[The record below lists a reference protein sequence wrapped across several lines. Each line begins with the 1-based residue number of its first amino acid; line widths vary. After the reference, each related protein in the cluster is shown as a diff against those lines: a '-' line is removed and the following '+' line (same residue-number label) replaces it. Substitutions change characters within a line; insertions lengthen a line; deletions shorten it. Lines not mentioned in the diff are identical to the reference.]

1 MPVIIGVNPVKRAPP
16 KRKTSKRK
24 PQTKKGA
31 NKMAKKR
38 GRKKGSTSRGGVRY
52 RTRTVTKYKYRN
64 KPKKRAAYRV
74 KRRESNDLDIKKIVR
89 GSVSVAI
96 GMVVAKAAVNKLTEG
111 GSEQVRW
118 TWPNIATAAASSM
131 VAAFALGALFKLKK
145 PTVGLI
151 AAGGV
156 SLAMYK
162 AFTCKLAPKW
172 GWSESWFGADE
183 DVINPALLGQDN
195 IHPDFLGYGA
205 EPEIDVMEYEEVPEY
220 GQLPGEMYGYG
231 AATESGGQVVPYDP
245 SMGAATESG
254 GQVVPYNP
262 AFGMAAN
269 YPGGY

>member
-16 KRKTSKRK
+16 KRKTKKRK
-24 PQTKKGA
+24 PQTRKGPT
-31 NKMAKKR
+31 MA
-38 GRKKGSTSRGGVRY
+38 RKKGKKRKSSGGVRY
-52 RTRTVTKYKYRN
+52 RTRTRTVTKWRTRSKR
-64 KPKKRAAYRV
+64 KKSAAYRV
-74 KRRESNDLDIKKIVR
+74 KRRDNNELDVKKIVR
-89 GSVSVAI
+89 GSFAVAI

-118 TWPNIATAAASSM
+118 TWPNIATAAASSL
-131 VAAFALGALFKLKK
+131 VAAFTLGAVFKLKK

-183 DVINPALLGQDN
+183 DVINPALLGQD
-195 IHPDFLGYGA
+195 IHPDFLGAGG
-205 EPEIDVMEYEEVPEY
+205 EIEVMEYEPVTDY
-220 GQLPGEMYGYG
+220 GQLPGEMYG
-231 AATESGGQVVPYDP
+231 AATQSGGQVVPYDP
-245 SMGAATESG
+245 TFGATDSG
-254 GQVVPYNP
+254 GQQVPYNP
-262 AFGMAAN
+262 AFGMAGN

>member
-24 PQTKKGA
+24 PQTKRKGPT
-31 NKMAKKR
+31 MARRKKR
-38 GRKKGSTSRGGVRY
+38 GRKKSSSGGVRY
-52 RTRTVTKYKYRN
+52 RTRTVTKYRYRS

-74 KRRESNDLDIKKIVR
+74 RRRESNELDIKKIVR
-89 GSVSVAI
+89 GSVAVAI

-183 DVINPALLGQDN
+183 DVINPALLGQD
-195 IHPDFLGYGA
+195 IHPDFLGA
-205 EPEIDVMEYEEVPEY
+205 EPGIEVMEYEAVPEY

-231 AATESGGQVVPYDP
+231 AATQSGGQVVNYDP
-245 SMGAATESG
+245 TMGAATDSG
-254 GQVVPYNP
+254 GQVVSYNP
-262 AFGMAAN
+262 AFGMAAS

>member
-1 MPVIIGVNPVKRAPP
+1 MAVIIGVNPVKRAPP
-16 KRKTSKRK
+16 KRKTTKRK
-24 PQTKKGA
+24 PQTRKGPT
-31 NKMAKKR
+31 MAKKR
-38 GRKKGSTSRGGVRY
+38 KGRKKSSSGGVRY
-52 RTRTVTKYKYRN
+52 RTRNVVKYKYRS
-64 KPKKRAAYRV
+64 KPKKKAAYRV
-74 KRRESNDLDIKKIVR
+74 RRRESNELDIKKIVR
-89 GSVSVAI
+89 GSLAVAI

-118 TWPNIATAAASSM
+118 SWPNIATAAASGM

-183 DVINPALLGQDN
+183 DINPALLGQD
-195 IHPDFLGYGA
+195 IHPDFLGAGQDI
-205 EPEIDVMEYEEVPEY
+205 EVMEYETVPEY

-231 AATESGGQVVPYDP
+231 ATDSGGQMIPYDP

-254 GQVVPYNP
+254 GQVIPYDP
-262 AFGMAAN
+262 AFGMAAS